1 MPSLNP
7 STAILGHRKAKHLL
21 RRSCFH
27 YNKATLDYFATLTP
41 TQAVDEL
48 AQEPS
53 LFWEHPYDWKPDNNT
68 GISDDF
74 WIHTPGTT
82 PADYPNGQFRKRAI
96 VSSWW
101 WYNAIK
107 QNSLKHKLVFF
118 LHTTFTISKDNG
130 AGYSSHFYDYLQLL
144 DFYAFGN
151 LKTLAQKITFD
162 NSMLLFLDNTTNNK
176 NNPNENYAR
185 EFLELFTILKG
196 PQAGEGDY
204 TNYTEGDIQ
213 ETAKIFSGIKIQALR
228 DNIDPDTGIPTG
240 YINVS
245 QHNTDAKTFSSAFNN
260 TTISGGNTE
269 ADIYNEVE
277 AYVDMVFAQPETAK
291 AYCRKLYRF
300 FVKSEW
306 SQDVEDDIILPLAN
320 QLITS
325 NFSLLD
331 VTKTLLSSQHFFDE
345 DDADSTDQIFGS
357 IVKNPLQHLSEMIRL
372 LDIKLPNPEASYT
385 PSPVSYTED
394 QVNFFKFY
402 FNFCYFAYFPGTG
415 INPFSPDSVA
425 GYPGDYQTPSFDRS
439 WFSSNT
445 IISRY
450 KLIESFISGK
460 NKINAPFTNIWAQFD
475 AVSFVENSNVFS
487 LPSDAH
493 TLVNDVAEL
502 LYCESID
509 EARIQY
515 FMSVLNDLSPS
526 YWNTAWF
533 QYLQTGDDVQV
544 RIRLEAL
551 FNKMLN
557 AAEFQLM

>member
-331 VTKTLLSSQHFFDE
+331 ITKTLLSSQHFFDE

>member
-27 YNKATLDYFATLTP
+27 YNKATLDYFASLTP

-331 VTKTLLSSQHFFDE
+331 ITKTLLSSQHFFDE

>member
-331 VTKTLLSSQHFFDE
+331 ITKTLLSSQHFFDE

-551 FNKMLN
+551 LNKMLN

>member
-331 VTKTLLSSQHFFDE
+331 VSKTLLSSQHFFDE

>member
-1 MPSLNP
+1 MPSLHP

-27 YNKATLDYFATLTP
+27 YDKATLDHFATLTP
-41 TQAVDEL
+41 TQAVEEL

-101 WYNAIK
+101 WYNALK

-130 AGYSSHFYDYLQLL
+130 AGLSSHFYDYLQLL
-144 DFYAFGN
+144 DFYAFGS
-151 LKTLAQKITFD
+151 LKTLAKKITFD
-162 NSMLLFLDNTTNNK
+162 NAMLLFLDNTTNNK

-196 PQAGEGDY
+196 PQAGDGDY
-204 TNYTEGDIQ
+204 TNYTEDDIQ

-240 YINVS
+240 YININ
-245 QHNTDAKTFSSAFNN
+245 QHNTDAKNFSSAFNN
-260 TTISGGNTE
+260 TTISGGSTE
-269 ADIYNEVE
+269 AAIHNEIE
-277 AYVDMVFAQPETAK
+277 AYVDMVFDQSETAK

-306 SQDVEDDIILPLAN
+306 TQDVEDDIILPLAD
-320 QLITS
+320 QLVTS

-331 VTKTLLSSQHFFDE
+331 ITKTLLSSQHFFDE
-345 DDADSTDQIFGS
+345 DDANSTDQIFGS

-372 LDIKLPNPEASYT
+372 LEINLPNPEASYS
-385 PSPVSYTED
+385 PSPVSYSED

-475 AVSFVENSNVFS
+475 AVNFVENSNVFS

-509 EARIQY
+509 EERIQY

>member
-196 PQAGEGDY
+196 SQAGEGDY

-331 VTKTLLSSQHFFDE
+331 ITKTLLSSQHFFDE

>member
-1 MPSLNP
+1 M
-7 STAILGHRKAKHLL
+7 IV
-21 RRSCFH
+21 
-27 YNKATLDYFATLTP
+27 YF
-41 TQAVDEL
+41 V
-48 AQEPS
+48 
-53 LFWEHPYDWKPDNNT
+53 
-68 GISDDF
+68 
-74 WIHTPGTT
+74 
-82 PADYPNGQFRKRAI
+82 
-96 VSSWW
+96 
-101 WYNAIK
+101 
-107 QNSLKHKLVFF
+107 
-118 LHTTFTISKDNG
+118 
-130 AGYSSHFYDYLQLL
+130 
-144 DFYAFGN
+144 
-151 LKTLAQKITFD
+151 
-162 NSMLLFLDNTTNNK
+162 
-176 NNPNENYAR
+176 
-185 EFLELFTILKG
+185 
-196 PQAGEGDY
+196 
-204 TNYTEGDIQ
+204 
-213 ETAKIFSGIKIQALR
+213 
-228 DNIDPDTGIPTG
+228 
-240 YINVS
+240 
-245 QHNTDAKTFSSAFNN
+245 
-260 TTISGGNTE
+260 
-269 ADIYNEVE
+269 
-277 AYVDMVFAQPETAK
+277 
-291 AYCRKLYRF
+291 
-300 FVKSEW
+300 
-306 SQDVEDDIILPLAN
+306 
-320 QLITS
+320 
-325 NFSLLD
+325 
-331 VTKTLLSSQHFFDE
+331 
-345 DDADSTDQIFGS
+345 
-357 IVKNPLQHLSEMIRL
+357 
-372 LDIKLPNPEASYT
+372 
-385 PSPVSYTED
+385 
-394 QVNFFKFY
+394 Y